1 MQNARRAGLNTSLA
15 ASIVLLV
22 MPCLSTAQ
30 DGVSTA
36 SAARTRYLGYLG
48 VIPSS
53 QEIAVEDF
61 VNYHRHEIGRPR
73 AGEAVGLDVRWSS
86 DPMSEG
92 SAFLQ
97 VGLSTALINDRQD
110 RRSVN
115 LALVI
120 DKSGSMAELN
130 KMTRV
135 KAALLTLVSKLNDTD
150 VLSIVV
156 FDSEAQVLL
165 PATRL
170 ANKQIVNSAI
180 RSIQPGGY
188 TNIDAGLSL
197 GYQEALKQY
206 RKDATN
212 RVILLTDGIANRGV
226 TDPDQIA
233 NGSLTYNDRGIDLST
248 IGVGQD
254 LNHVL
259 LSTLAKSGRGLFHFV
274 ADAQDIEKVFSKEV
288 QSLLSPVAVEP
299 KVEIEFPRGVR
310 IDQVY
315 GYDPKVHG
323 NKIEIKLENMN
334 SGMTEVILVRF
345 SPRGSSRVPVK
356 VKLTYYDLDQKKQVT
371 KTERTTVSF
380 KGRALED
387 SSVAKNATIAVLAQ
401 AIRDMAASCEAGRTR
416 EAERLISAAISAAY
430 HRYPNMEDPDIKRTL
445 AIAETY
451 QRALSGYGRESE
463 PYERSTVPAR
473 PTKTAMNPMP
483 TGDFSTGNAGFS
495 SGLRYTPPS
504 KNCLW
509 RMGYTVAP
517 KWNDPLLHRLF
528 ITSEEYLAPKRP
540 TGREQV
546 FFANAGG
553 TDSLLLW
560 TAVVACKPNTT
571 YKISFQSVSLNAGR
585 EWIPT
590 YEILVGGERSQ
601 PQPAGYGKYAE
612 ISMLWH
618 SGATSSTTVSI
629 VRMPIPHGGGLIAI
643 ANIEMVEVD

>member
-1 MQNARRAGLNTSLA
+1 MGICTALF

-22 MPCLSTAQ
+22 LPCIGTAQ
-30 DGVSTA
+30 DGTSTA
-36 SAARTRYLGYLG
+36 SAARTRYLGSLG
-48 VIPSS
+48 VIPGSR
-53 QEIAVEDF
+53 EIAVEDF

-86 DPMSEG
+86 DLMSEG
-92 SAFLQ
+92 SVFLQ
-97 VGLSTALINDRQD
+97 VGLSTSLLNDRQD
-110 RRSVN
+110 RKPVN
-115 LALVI
+115 LSLVI
-120 DKSGSMAELN
+120 DKSGSMAETN

-135 KAALLTLVSKLNDTD
+135 KSALLTLVTKLRETD

-156 FDSEAQVLL
+156 FDSEAHVLL
-165 PATRL
+165 PAARL
-170 ANKQIVNSAI
+170 TNKQAVKNAI
-180 RSIQPGGY
+180 RGIQPGGF

-233 NGSLTYNDRGIDLST
+233 KGSLVYNDRGIDLST

-254 LNHVL
+254 LNHDL
-259 LSTLAKSGRGLFHFV
+259 LRTLASSGRGLFHFV
-274 ADAQDIEKVFSKEV
+274 ANAQDIEKVFSKEV

-299 KVEIEFPRGVR
+299 NVEIEFPRGFQ
-310 IDQVY
+310 IEKVY
-315 GYDPKVHG
+315 GYDPKIRG
-323 NKIEIKLENMN
+323 NKVSIKLDNMN
-334 SGMTEVILVRF
+334 SGMTEVVLIRF
-345 SPRGSSRVPVK
+345 KPNAGTKRTSRVPVK
-356 VKLTYYDLDQKKQVT
+356 VKLTYYDLDRKKQVT
-371 KTERTTVSF
+371 KTEATSVSF
-380 KGRALED
+380 DNRALVD
-387 SSVAKNATIAVLAQ
+387 SSVDKNATIAVLAQ
-401 AIRDMAASCEAGRTR
+401 AIRDMAESYEAGRAH
-416 EAERLISAAISAAY
+416 EAERTISKAISAAH
-430 HRYPNMEDPDIKRTL
+430 HRYPNMEDPDIRRTL

-451 QRALSGYGRESE
+451 QRALSEYGRERE
-463 PYERSTVPAR
+463 PYKRSTAPTR
-473 PTKTAMNPMP
+473 PTKSAPNPLP
-483 TGDFSTGNAGFS
+483 TGDFSTGNAGFAS
-495 SGLRYTPPS
+495 ALKYTPPS

-509 RMGYTVAP
+509 QMGYTVAP

-528 ITSEEYLAPKRP
+528 ITSEEYRAPKRP
-540 TGREQV
+540 TGKEQV

-560 TAVVACKPNTT
+560 TAVVGCKPNTT

-590 YEILVGGERSQ
+590 YEIRVGGERSQ

-612 ISMLWH
+612 ISMVWQ
-618 SGATSSTTVSI
+618 SGPTSSTTINI